1 MSVEHYA
8 EWAGPLQGYTA
19 DDYLYGMQGP
29 WPKANTLAG
38 ELPAMIKRVPKAQ
51 IDDFRIDVVS
61 HYLKTLKV
69 GRVKIL
75 LKMLA
80 GDYKLRPVSDLLFA
94 QQLFYGTL
102 SKLLTP
108 VHTEDAREFPGLLN
122 SDDLFDSH
130 GEPKYLKIDTVS
142 MNRWDPLHGIH
153 SAPSL
158 TLFKRDSN
166 NSGTVLAIKT
176 NGLVLTPDDKNAWE
190 LAKYFVLQGALCL
203 TTLLT
208 HPRLHFPVDTIS
220 AISLTALPKEHLLF
234 KLLAPH
240 TRIQLAIN
248 QAVSLQPYSVA
259 HNNQFL
265 PYTPYPGW
273 GNVPVIDEG
282 RGWTGLMTDAFSGIE
297 GNSSYPP
304 YTFPLVPEK
313 IWSDFDDFIRGYYD
327 VIFDFVSAATSY
339 IDVDDPVITYW
350 SDAIAAWVTGFPA
363 HQRLREGDTFARA
376 IAYFIW
382 DVTVAHSAD
391 HGAMGH
397 YQQNIFPLRLRVPAP
412 SSKTIPPIN
421 RRKLVTFGDT
431 LRNRLCFKMYFGPPQ
446 GTQHLHDTWY
456 GFGIAELDELNKRF
470 LRELK
475 RFDEGIT
482 GRRFI
487 ALKDIA
493 SSINF

>member
-108 VHTEDAREFPGLLN
+108 VHTEDAREFPELLN
-122 SDDLFDSH
+122 SDNLFDSH
-130 GEPKYLKIDTVS
+130 GAPKYLKIDTVS

-166 NSGTVLAIKT
+166 NSGTVLAIKI

-327 VIFDFVSAATSY
+327 VIFDFVSAVTSY

-350 SDAIAAWVTGFPA
+350 SDAIAAWVTGFPP